1 MSRGLAGSLQR
12 LMHFFL
18 PKEEDFFEIF
28 AAMSRDASEAA
39 RILQRL
45 YAGELVAAEAVEAVA
60 TVEHRV
66 DDLRHDCVRRLNDT
80 FVTPIMFD
88 RQDLLDL
95 GSRLDDVVDFIR
107 AAVDRTSLYRVKEVQ
122 PTAVELAG
130 LLVQCTAVMEDLCGQ
145 LASLR
150 HSNHTAIEQVNTLEN
165 LADGVLKRGLAEL
178 FNGGEDPLEVM
189 KWHEIYGYIEEAIDH
204 CEDTVAVVEGALVKN
219 S

>member
-39 RILQRL
+39 RILQQL
-45 YAGELVAAEAVEAVA
+45 YAGELAGAEAVAAVA
-60 TVEHRV
+60 VVEHLV
-66 DDLRHDCVRRLNDT
+66 DDLRHDCVKRLNDT

-95 GSRLDDVVDFIR
+95 GDRLDDVVDFIR
-107 AAVDRTSLYRVKEVQ
+107 AAVDRTSLYRVREIQ
-122 PTAVELAG
+122 PTALELSVI
-130 LLVQCTAVMEDLCGQ
+130 LVDCAALVEDLCGQ

-150 HSNHTAIEQVNTLEN
+150 RSDHAAIEQVNALEN
-165 LADGVLKRGLAEL
+165 RGDGVLKRGLAEL
-178 FNGGEDPLEVM
+178 FNGTEDPLEVM

-204 CEDTVAVVEGALVKN
+204 CEDTVAVVEAALVKN